1 MSIKAQSPELNP
13 AVAVDDA
20 PTIADLETQL
30 REINVRLS
38 EARKAEKRA
47 FLQAVM
53 DNVPALGISQDE
65 LLIAAGFKKPAPVRA
80 PAKYYD
86 PNTGKQWSG
95 RGPRPQWL
103 QGKNLNDFLIDR
115 AGQVPQPWWPGE

>member
-1 MSIKAQSPELNP
+1 MSNNP
-13 AVAVDDA
+13 QALDQRATVTADDV
-20 PTIADLETQL
+20 PIIADLESQL
-30 REINVRLS
+30 REINVRLG

-47 FLQAVM
+47 FLQAVV

-86 PNTGKQWSG
+86 PNTGKKWSG
-95 RGPRPQWL
+95 RGPRPRWL
-103 QGKNLNDFLIDR
+103 QGENLDEFLIDR
-115 AGQVPQPWWPGE
+115 AAPAPQPWWPGE